1 MYWTSPEKREEE
13 ELNHEDGV
21 GDAAAS
27 KAAESPS
34 STAASLNQFLQET

>member
-27 KAAESPS
+27 KAAKSPS